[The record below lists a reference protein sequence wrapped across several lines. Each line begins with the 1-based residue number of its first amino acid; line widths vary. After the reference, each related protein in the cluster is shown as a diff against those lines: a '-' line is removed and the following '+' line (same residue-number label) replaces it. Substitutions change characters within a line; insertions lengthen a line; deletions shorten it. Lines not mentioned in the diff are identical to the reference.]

1 MIRLGFEVVA
11 LNEVYEDV
19 LDEVKDLLVDA
30 FKASVTFKGV
40 KEVPKEFKN
49 VYREQYN
56 GALILRWLATLRTS
70 EDSIVLGI
78 ADADAYV
85 DGLNFIFGIASHI
98 DRVAIVFLERLKFEA
113 DHRKLIERI
122 KKEVMHEVGHVL
134 GLKHCSNEYCV
145 MFFSNT
151 IYDTD
156 HKSFRYCSRCYAEL
170 TRLGYYVSRKYL
182 VENDKYL

>member
-1 MIRLGFEVVA
+1 MLIRLGFEVIA
-11 LNEVYEDV
+11 LNNVYEDV
-19 LDEVKDLLVDA
+19 LNDVRDLLIDA
-30 FKASVTFKGV
+30 FKALVTFKGI

-49 VYREQYN
+49 VYREQYD

-78 ADADAYV
+78 ADVDAYV

-98 DRVAIVFLERLKFEA
+98 DRVAIVFLERLKFKVSYW
-113 DHRKLIERI
+113 KLIERVR
-122 KKEVMHEVGHVL
+122 KEVMHEVGHVL

-156 HKSFRYCSRCYAEL
+156 HKSSRYCSRCYDEL
-170 TRLGYYVSRKYL
+170 IRLGYYVSRKYL
-182 VENDKYL
+182 IEYV